1 MRQRN
6 AAWTVCALAL
16 MLGIGPGLA
25 QTSVPSATEDA
36 LHEMSQRA
44 AIIFSGQVVAIRRHQ
59 GVVEIDFA
67 VNDAIRGVSGE
78 AYTLREW
85 SGLWSAGDE
94 PLRLGQRYLMLLHA
108 PGSAGLSSPVG
119 GADGAIPIFGGAG
132 SAEGLPQPAAI
143 AGPAPS
149 DGRVVDLRWVAAQAV
164 RIVPLGAD
172 PTAHPTSLPVALRAE
187 TREAQINVA
196 AAQSREA
203 AATSAAYASVLGL
216 LRTWEKEKTTDAA
229 R

>member
-25 QTSVPSATEDA
+25 QTSVPSATADA
-36 LHEMSQRA
+36 LRAISQRA
-44 AIIFSGQVVAIRRHQ
+44 AIIFAGQVVAIRRHQ
-59 GVVEIDFA
+59 GIVEIDFA
-67 VNDAIRGVSGE
+67 VNDAVRGVSGG

-108 PGSAGLSSPVG
+108 PGSAGLSSPVD
-119 GADGAIPIFGGAG
+119 GADGAIPILGGSR
-132 SAEGLPQPAAI
+132 SAESPPQPVAT
-143 AGPAPS
+143 AGPAPN
-149 DGRVVDLRWVAAQAV
+149 DGRVIDLRWVAIQAV
-164 RIVPLGAD
+164 QIVSFGAD

-187 TREAQINVA
+187 TRDAHVNVT
-196 AAQSREA
+196 AAQTGEA
-203 AATSAAYASVLGL
+203 AATTASYASVLGL
-216 LRTWEKEKTTDAA
+216 LRTWEKASDAA